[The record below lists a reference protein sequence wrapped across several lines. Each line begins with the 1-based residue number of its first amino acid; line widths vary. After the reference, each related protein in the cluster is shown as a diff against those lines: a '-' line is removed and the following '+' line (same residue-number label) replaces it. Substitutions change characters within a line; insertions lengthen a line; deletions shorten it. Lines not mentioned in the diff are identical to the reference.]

1 MIRISSYTIF
11 IPFPSA
17 LQLRSYFTSFSS
29 QISKQT
35 TKRKSFDKGLRV
47 LDIIYPKKIVTD
59 NRQTHISIL
68 QDFLQTNSGQFT
80 DQHVTH
86 DFSHSNSMEDS
97 VCVLL
102 RFQKN
107 GLRVDPR
114 VLSQALSSCGSD
126 RTLNVGIQV
135 HCLAITTGFITNVYV
150 GSCLITFYSK
160 CGVLDNALKVFD
172 EMPVRNVVSWTA
184 IITGF
189 AQESKAEVC
198 LDLYHRMR
206 QSEFKPNDFTLTSF
220 LSACTCNG
228 SLGQGRIAHCQSI
241 HMGFNSHVHIA
252 NSLISMYSK
261 CGDIIDALYIFE
273 HMHTKDLVSWN
284 SMINGYS
291 QHGLASQAIRLFEE
305 MKQQKMKPDAITF
318 LGILS
323 SCRHAGIVEEG
334 WFYFNSMAEYGVKS
348 ELDHYSCIVDLLGRA
363 GFVQDAWDFIKK
375 MPISPNAVIWGS
387 LLTSCRLHGNVW
399 IGIEAAEE
407 RLVLRPWCSAT
418 HLQVANLYASV
429 GCWDQA
435 GRVRKMVKDKGMKN
449 DPGFSWIEIK
459 NEVYQFRAEDK
470 SNPKVD
476 AILALMDGLVDH
488 MRGLVYV
495 PEIHEHEFDCD
506 LYGAI

>member
-1 MIRISSYTIF
+1 MEDSVFVLFR
-11 IPFPSA
+11 
-17 LQLRSYFTSFSS
+17 LQ
-29 QISKQT
+29 K
-35 TKRKSFDKGLRV
+35 KGLRV
-47 LDIIYPKKIVTD
+47 
-59 NRQTHISIL
+59 
-68 QDFLQTNSGQFT
+68 
-80 DQHVTH
+80 
-86 DFSHSNSMEDS
+86 DS
-97 VCVLL
+97 
-102 RFQKN
+102 
-107 GLRVDPR
+107 R

-160 CGVLDNALKVFD
+160 CGVLDNALRVFD
-172 EMPVRNVVSWTA
+172 EMP
-184 IITGF
+184 
-189 AQESKAEVC
+189 
-198 LDLYHRMR
+198 
-206 QSEFKPNDFTLTSF
+206 
-220 LSACTCNG
+220 
-228 SLGQGRIAHCQSI
+228 
-241 HMGFNSHVHIA
+241 
-252 NSLISMYSK
+252 
-261 CGDIIDALYIFE
+261 
-273 HMHTKDLVSWN
+273 TKDLVSWN

-291 QHGLASQAIRLFEE
+291 QHGLASQAICLFEE

-363 GFVQDAWDFIKK
+363 GFVKDAWDFIKK

-387 LLTSCRLHGNVW
+387 LLSSCRLHGNVW

-418 HLQVANLYASV
+418 HLQLANLYASV

-459 NEVYQFRAEDK
+459 NEVYWFRAEDK
-470 SNPKVD
+470 SNTKVD
-476 AILALMDGLVDH
+476 AILALMNGLVDH

-495 PEIHEHEFDCD
+495 PEIHEHEFDCN